1 MVTPTRP
8 LTPKQELKLIVRRI
22 VEAYAPEK
30 IILYG
35 SYAYGTPHPDSDFD
49 LLILKETTETPR
61 ERRFVVRKAIW
72 TLPTTIPVEPLV
84 VTQAELARRLEI
96 GDQFFQEIVSQ
107 GKTLYDRQ
115 RIARPRR
122 MVRLCRSRLRG
133 RKDVAQ
139 RPR

>member
-1 MVTPTRP
+1 MVAPTRP

-49 LLILKETTETPR
+49 LLIIKETTETPR
-61 ERRFVVRKAIW
+61 DRRFVVRKAIW
-72 TLPTTIPVEPLV
+72 PLPTTIPVEPLV
-84 VTQAELARRLEI
+84 LTQSELARRLEI

-107 GKTLYDRQ
+107 GKIVYERQ
-115 RIARPRR
+115 
-122 MVRLCRSRLRG
+122 
-133 RKDVAQ
+133 
-139 RPR
+139 